1 MTIIT
6 NEMIEQQL
14 INPALTVDECAKWLV
29 ENKEAFLASASARRS
44 NSQKPPKKQ
53 QKKATK
59 WGRIL

>member
-29 ENKEAFLASASARRS
+29 ENKEAFLASANARRS

-53 QKKATK
+53 QKKAN
-59 WGRIL
+59 